1 VAADN
6 SSAGNIAAMPERYP
20 WNEGLWTTLAPQF
33 ERLPHA
39 LLLHGRPGL
48 GKHAFAVQ
56 LAQALLCARPQ
67 AGAACGMCQSCQLF
81 MAGTHPDMHVLQPEA
96 VAESAA
102 DLGSRYAARY
112 PPAAGDKKRERAS
125 VDITIYQV
133 RCLIEDAQTRPFVGN
148 RKVVILSPAEAMN
161 NNAANSLLKLL
172 EEPPPGSMLL
182 LVTSHP
188 ARLPATIRSR
198 CSRVLFKSPA
208 RIDGLAWLQLHTG
221 GKAESAAVLLELAG
235 GAPLLAKS
243 LMEEGFPEIRAGL
256 LKDLDDLSLGREE
269 PVACAARW
277 KGVGARHCLGLL
289 HRFVSGLIKSGL
301 GTSGP
306 TGANTETTALINRDK
321 YKYKLRE
328 LYIFIDV
335 ISEYYRLLGGP
346 LDELLMLEDVLIRW
360 TRLSRLQSIK

>member
-1 VAADN
+1 MAADN
-6 SSAGNIAAMPERYP
+6 SSASSISAMPERYP
-20 WNEGLWTTLAPQF
+20 WNEDLWSILAQQF

-67 AGAACGMCQSCQLF
+67 AGVACGMCQSCQLF

-96 VAESAA
+96 IAESAE
-102 DLGSRYAARY
+102 DLGGQYAVRY
-112 PPAAGDKKRERAS
+112 PASDKKRERAS
-125 VDITIYQV
+125 ADITIYQI

-148 RKVVILSPAEAMN
+148 RKVVLLSPAEAMN
-161 NNAANSLLKLL
+161 INAANSLLKLL
-172 EEPPPGSMLL
+172 EEPPRGSMLL

-198 CSRVLFKSPA
+198 CSHILFKSPGRTA
-208 RIDGLAWLQLHTG
+208 GLAWLQLRTG
-221 GKAESAAVLLELAG
+221 GKAEPAAGLLELAG

-243 LMEEGFPEIRAGL
+243 LIEEGFPEIRAGL
-256 LKDLDDLSLGREE
+256 LKDLDDLRSGREE

-289 HRFVSGLIKSGL
+289 HGFVSDLIKAGL
-301 GTSGP
+301 GVSGP
-306 TGANTETTALINRDK
+306 TLANPEGIVPLNRDK
-321 YKYKLRE
+321 YKYKLSE
-328 LYIFIDV
+328 LYKFIDV
-335 ISEYYRLLGGP
+335 IHEYYRLLGSP

-360 TRLSRLQSIK
+360 ARLSRLQ

>member
-1 VAADN
+1 MAADN
-6 SSAGNIAAMPERYP
+6 SMAGSIAAMPERYP
-20 WNEGLWTTLAPQF
+20 WNEGLWSTLAPQF

-56 LAQALLCARPQ
+56 LAQALLCARPLT
-67 AGAACGMCQSCQLF
+67 GLACGMCQSCQLF
-81 MAGTHPDMHVLQPEA
+81 MAGTHPDMHVLQPAA
-96 VAESAA
+96 VAESAE
-102 DLGSRYAARY
+102 DLGGQYAARY
-112 PPAAGDKKRERAS
+112 PASDTKRERAS
-125 VDITIYQV
+125 VDITIYQI

-148 RKVVILSPAEAMN
+148 RKVVLLSPAEAMN

-198 CSRVLFKSPA
+198 CSRILFKSPT

-221 GKAESAAVLLELAG
+221 GKAESAAGLLELAG

-277 KGVGARHCLGLL
+277 KGVGARHCMGLL
-289 HRFVSGLIKSGL
+289 HGFVSNLIKIGL
-301 GTSGP
+301 RVSGP
-306 TGANTETTALINRDK
+306 TGTNTEATALINLEK

-335 ISEYYRLLGGP
+335 ISEYYRLLGSP

-360 TRLSRLQSIK
+360 ARLSRLQ